1 MRIALLL
8 SGQPRFIEEGSE
20 YILKNICEGN
30 NVDTFTHFWMDD
42 GLITKPY
49 KFGGAGGWVNQRI
62 DSKAVDKAF
71 EIYRPVTSIVEPSNL
86 LMILKFL
93 LRFQR
98 ISIGVVENQKIRR
111 DLEIELLI
119 IVYLISIV

>member
-42 GLITKPY
+42 SLITKPY

-71 EIYRPVTSIVEPSNL
+71 EIYRPVTSIVEPSKSFNDSMVPFEIPKNKYCL
-86 LMILKFL
+86 LYT
-93 LRFQR
+93 
-98 ISIGVVENQKIRR
+98 SPSPR
-111 DLEIELLI
+111 D
-119 IVYLISIV
+119 

>member
-30 NVDTFTHFWMDD
+30 NVDTFCHFWMDD

-49 KFGGAGGWVNQRI
+49 KFGGAGGWVHQRI
-62 DSKAVDKAF
+62 DSKACLL
-71 EIYRPVTSIVEPSNL
+71 YTSPSP
-86 LMILKFL
+86 
-93 LRFQR
+93 
-98 ISIGVVENQKIRR
+98 R
-111 DLEIELLI
+111 DRS
-119 IVYLISIV
+119 VSRMPSSA

>member
-42 GLITKPY
+42 SPY
-49 KFGGAGGWVNQRI
+49 
-62 DSKAVDKAF
+62 
-71 EIYRPVTSIVEPSNL
+71 Y
-86 LMILKFL
+86 
-93 LRFQR
+93 
-98 ISIGVVENQKIRR
+98 
-111 DLEIELLI
+111 
-119 IVYLISIV
+119 

>member
-20 YILKNICEGN
+20 YILKNVCEGN
-30 NVDTFTHFWMDD
+30 NVDTFCHFWMDD

-49 KFGGAGGWVNQRI
+49 KFGGAGGWVHQRI

-71 EIYRPVTSIVEPSNL
+71 EIYRPVTSLS
-86 LMILKFL
+86 
-93 LRFQR
+93 
-98 ISIGVVENQKIRR
+98 
-111 DLEIELLI
+111 LI
-119 IVYLISIV
+119 HI

>member
-42 GLITKPY
+42 SLITKPY
-49 KFGGAGGWVNQRI
+49 KFGGAG
-62 DSKAVDKAF
+62 
-71 EIYRPVTSIVEPSNL
+71 
-86 LMILKFL
+86 
-93 LRFQR
+93 
-98 ISIGVVENQKIRR
+98 
-111 DLEIELLI
+111 
-119 IVYLISIV
+119 